1 MTRIV
6 RWLQNLSIQQLYQFC
21 QWFIP
26 LLVVSL
32 VINARYQAQYYLRDR
47 ADAYLKI
54 AATKHHLLVSED
66 SVVQGFLAKHPVYLS
81 LTSIPE
87 RIQYVPEILSTMDL
101 SLVDRV
107 IINLPR
113 HCNRSS
119 APYTV
124 PKQLLSMEKVEIHWL
139 ESDFGPITK
148 LVPTLALSQ
157 QEKSNPIIIV
167 IDDDV
172 IYPIG
177 MISAHIQALAHH
189 PDRVSTTMPA
199 RLLRTNAKPPFS
211 YQITG
216 KHSDAI
222 RNGLQTIV
230 HGTGSYGFIANRID
244 QDWLKKI
251 LYRINAKEMTDC
263 RLSDDLIVSMALWRF
278 GTETILV
285 ANEGLAHGLLMP
297 HPLAS
302 QKKPLSTSTISWL
315 LDRVMQRI
323 PLQLTQSRIN
333 VCLRALTDHDF
344 T

>member
-1 MTRIV
+1 
-6 RWLQNLSIQQLYQFC
+6 
-21 QWFIP
+21 
-26 LLVVSL
+26 
-32 VINARYQAQYYLRDR
+32 
-47 ADAYLKI
+47 
-54 AATKHHLLVSED
+54 
-66 SVVQGFLAKHPVYLS
+66 
-81 LTSIPE
+81 
-87 RIQYVPEILSTMDL
+87 
-101 SLVDRV
+101 
-107 IINLPR
+107 
-113 HCNRSS
+113 
-119 APYTV
+119 
-124 PKQLLSMEKVEIHWL
+124 MEKVEIHWL

-148 LVPTLALSQ
+148 LEPTLALSQ

-263 RLSDDLIVSMALWRF
+263 RLSDDLIVAWRYGDLERRQSLSRMKALH
-278 GTETILV
+278 TDCSCPIHLQVKKTI
-285 ANEGLAHGLLMP
+285 EYI
-297 HPLAS
+297 
-302 QKKPLSTSTISWL
+302 TISWL